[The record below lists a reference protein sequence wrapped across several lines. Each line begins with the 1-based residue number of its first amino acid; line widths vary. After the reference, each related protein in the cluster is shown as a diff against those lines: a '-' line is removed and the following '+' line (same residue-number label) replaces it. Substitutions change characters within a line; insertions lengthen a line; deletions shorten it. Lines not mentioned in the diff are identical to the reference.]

1 MTAVQLNAMNTQI
14 WRDMGIIAED
24 ESMMRRVAK
33 YIRKV
38 AKEMTEDPT
47 TMSKE
52 EFYAMIEE
60 GEKAYERGETTRL
73 LPGESVTDMLRR
85 SGYDV

>member
-1 MTAVQLNAMNTQI
+1 MTAVQLNAMNAQI

-47 TMSKE
+47 AMSKV
-52 EFYAMIEE
+52 
-60 GEKAYERGETTRL
+60 
-73 LPGESVTDMLRR
+73 SD
-85 SGYDV
+85 

>member
-1 MTAVQLNAMNTQI
+1 MTVAQLNAMNAQI

-24 ESMMRRVAK
+24 ENMMRRVAK

-47 TMSKE
+47 AMSKE
-52 EFYAMIEE
+52 EFYAMLDRREE
-60 GEKAYERGETTRL
+60 AYERGEYSEM
-73 LPGESVTDMLRR
+73 LPGEDLTAHLRR
-85 SGYDV
+85 LGYDV

>member
-1 MTAVQLNAMNTQI
+1 MTAVQLNAMNAQI

-24 ESMMRRVAK
+24 EGMKRRVAK

-47 TMSKE
+47 AMSKE
-52 EFYAMIEE
+52 EFYAMLDRREE
-60 GEKAYERGETTRL
+60 AYERGEYSEM
-73 LPGESVTDMLRR
+73 LPGETLTEHLRR
-85 SGYDV
+85 LGHDV